1 MGNININGK
10 SAVHAKS
17 EGKLITTDVCLT
29 PPFCVPIPY
38 TNMAESKMTDMGA
51 SSVNIQGSPAC
62 NSKSNFKISQ
72 GDAPGVCAGAS
83 SGSIGQMAEFITFS
97 NDVMI
102 EGKPA
107 VRNGDKM
114 VSNMRNTA
122 PQPLMQPP
130 AGNAPAGKANA
141 PEALEKEEYSL
152 RWLALSPE
160 TGEPIKE
167 LAYSII
173 LDGKVVVSG
182 KTGEDGRTERRLN
195 KQRPEN
201 LKIFL
206 GEGSWAIHTPDT
218 AFPAE
223 REVEIEDGVE
233 ENE

>member
-10 SAVHAKS
+10 TAVHAKS
-17 EGKLITTDVCLT
+17 DGKLITTDVCLT
-29 PPFCVPIPY
+29 QPFCVPIGY
-38 TNMAESKMTDMGA
+38 TNQAESKMTDMGT

-107 VRNGDKM
+107 VRNNDKM

-130 AGNAPAGKANA
+130 AGNPPAGKVTAQPEPEKTYSQLVILTDDEGYVLANRPYRAWIGDELLIEGITDKNGATWQYA
-141 PEALEKEEYSL
+141 P
-152 RWLALSPE
+152 
-160 TGEPIKE
+160 
-167 LAYSII
+167 
-173 LDGKVVVSG
+173 
-182 KTGEDGRTERRLN
+182 
-195 KQRPEN
+195 
-201 LKIFL
+201 
-206 GEGSWAIHTPDT
+206 
-218 AFPAE
+218 
-223 REVEIEDGVE
+223 
-233 ENE
+233 

>member
-10 SAVHAKS
+10 TAVHAKS
-17 EGKLITTDVCLT
+17 DGKLITTDVCLT

-38 TNMAESKMTDMGA
+38 TNLAESKMTDMGA

-72 GDAPGVCAGAS
+72 GDAPGTCAGAS

-107 VRNGDKM
+107 VRNNDKM

-130 AGNAPAGKANA
+130 AGNAPAGTANA
-141 PEALEKEEYSL
+141 PEKLENAEYSQKVD
-152 RWLALSPE
+152 LSDFIGMDPE
-160 TGEPIKE
+160 MGRPVSSLPYEFRDK
-167 LAYSII
+167 A
-173 LDGKVVVSG
+173 GKVLLSG
-182 KTGEDGRTERRLN
+182 QTDRRGDTQQVMTL
-195 KQRPEN
+195 KQE
-201 LKIFL
+201 
-206 GEGSWAIHTPDT
+206 
-218 AFPAE
+218 
-223 REVEIEDGVE
+223 EVILYVGGDDWKLSMDSMH
-233 ENE
+233 NI